1 VRTVEQDAGVTAE
14 RALHLVRCH
23 EIPAIPVAAS
33 GIQSPSA
40 TQVLEAFRAR
50 FAKACDAG
58 VRKRL
63 SNAVLEP
70 VNPFDF
76 KARRPLR
83 QEAIVLGT
91 LVLTAFG
98 LALCFNLQAIAR

>member
-1 VRTVEQDAGVTAE
+1 MEITPEY
-14 RALHLVRCH
+14 ALHLVRSRMH
-23 EIPAIPVAAS
+23 PKIPLEDS
-33 GIQSPSA
+33 GIQTPSA
-40 TQVLEAFRAR
+40 TRIVEGFRAR
-50 FAKACDAG
+50 FDKACDAG